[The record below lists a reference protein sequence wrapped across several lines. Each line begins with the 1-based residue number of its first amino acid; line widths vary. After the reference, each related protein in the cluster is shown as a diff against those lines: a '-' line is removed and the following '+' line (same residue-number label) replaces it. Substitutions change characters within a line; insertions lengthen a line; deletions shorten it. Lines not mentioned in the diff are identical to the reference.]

1 MGRKQGAMM
10 MVASLY
16 VRQLMG
22 KTDLSDSPIKK
33 ILQTSVADTLV
44 RT

>member
-1 MGRKQGAMM
+1 MGGKQEAVI
-10 MVASLY
+10 MVASLH

-22 KTDLSDSPIKK
+22 ETDLSDSPVKK
-33 ILQTSVADTLV
+33 ILQTSVPDTLV

>member
-1 MGRKQGAMM
+1 MGEKQEAMM
-10 MVASLY
+10 MMASLH

-33 ILQTSVADTLV
+33 ILQTSVPDTLV